1 MIECATLSCAGSL
14 HPDNQDRLLAD
25 PERGVFLVVDGMGGL
40 ADAAATAETV
50 VSQLSAAMTAV
61 DVRGPDVRQV
71 VTGVLDKVNAAV
83 RAAARTGP
91 GTTGA
96 AVAMVVVR
104 DGRVLAVHL
113 GDSRIYLARN
123 GKVTRLTED
132 HTEDGHLTRF
142 LGMGGEVTPGVSLHD
157 LGPGDRILLCTDG
170 LTGTVED
177 RAIGSMLTR
186 AGDLNRVCRQL
197 VDAATEG
204 GTIDDTSVVA
214 LSLSTESR

>member
-40 ADAAATAETV
+40 ADAAATAGIV
-50 VSQLSAAMTAV
+50 VSQLSAAMNAV
-61 DVRGPDVRQV
+61 DVHGPDVRQV

-104 DGRVLAVHL
+104 DGRALAVHL

-142 LGMGGEVTPGVSLHD
+142 LGMGGEVSPDVSLHD
-157 LGPGDRILLCTDG
+157 LRPGDRILLCTDG

-177 RAIGSMLTR
+177 RAIGAMLTR

-204 GTIDDTSVVA
+204 GTIDDTSVVVVCP
-214 LSLSTESR
+214 